1 MSILQNAVLFIGV
14 GESYYNENAIFI
26 IASDTVEIFTYFIIR
41 ISEHVW
47 CVQCTLCRSLCR
59 LNVRQKR
66 PLRHLCVA
74 AENCDKSIS

>member
-1 MSILQNAVLFIGV
+1 MFGV
-14 GESYYNENAIFI
+14 YN
-26 IASDTVEIFTYFIIR
+26 V
-41 ISEHVW
+41 H
-47 CVQCTLCRSLCR
+47 CTLCRSLCR